1 VGLNIRRATHRHHS
15 VEEKIERA
23 LAQWASGH
31 ASMPVADLLSRAEHR
46 PISVSDET
54 YRCSAPASG
63 RTARRRERGHPR
75 YPADRPMR
83 LLGRSIGGGDARQD
97 GFVDRLRFGLQTGL
111 NGPSY
116 SVADA
121 GTSIKAETA
130 SATIFVHFRNVREW
144 MFAFNSRQSLANRWS
159 TMVMCCSR

>member
-1 VGLNIRRATHRHHS
+1 
-15 VEEKIERA
+15 
-23 LAQWASGH
+23 
-31 ASMPVADLLSRAEHR
+31 MPVADLLSRAEHR

-75 YPADRPMR
+75 YPADRPLR

-111 NGPSY
+111 NVPSY

-121 GTSIKAETA
+121 CTSIKAETA
-130 SATIFVHFRNVREW
+130 SAKSGTKRLLLGIFSKTRAAYPQIYPQILGSIA
-144 MFAFNSRQSLANRWS
+144 FASHDRF
-159 TMVMCCSR
+159 

>member
-1 VGLNIRRATHRHHS
+1 
-15 VEEKIERA
+15 
-23 LAQWASGH
+23 
-31 ASMPVADLLSRAEHR
+31 
-46 PISVSDET
+46 
-54 YRCSAPASG
+54 
-63 RTARRRERGHPR
+63 
-75 YPADRPMR
+75 MR

-130 SATIFVHFRNVREW
+130 SAKSGTKRLLLG
-144 MFAFNSRQSLANRWS
+144 MFLKARAALPPNQPTNI
-159 TMVMCCSR
+159 